1 MSDSYPY
8 ISVIIP
14 TYKDWDRLKH
24 CIDALML
31 QSYPKDRFEVVV
43 VNNSSRDDF
52 PSDLQHLEKIS
63 LQLLTEMMPGSYQA
77 RNTGLQH
84 AKGEIIAFTDSDCQ
98 PDIHWLESAVEIFC
112 SEESVDRIAGK
123 IDIFRETH
131 SSWAVW
137 KFDSITAFNQRHNV
151 RQGVSVTANLFVRKS
166 VFDTVGQFNA
176 EMMSG
181 GDIEWGKRA
190 SYKGVSLIY
199 SDKTVIKHPARS
211 SWKELF
217 IKTRRVTGGVFM
229 KARQDGHLIKLFFW
243 HFMPPVR
250 YVKVLR
256 LEEQTW
262 GNVIYAALVFWVLK
276 MLMSAE
282 FIRLLCVGKPV
293 R

>member
-1 MSDSYPY
+1 
-8 ISVIIP
+8 
-14 TYKDWDRLKH
+14 
-24 CIDALML
+24 ML
-31 QSYPKDRFEVVV
+31 QSYPKDRFEVIVI
-43 VNNSSRDDF
+43 NN
-52 PSDLQHLEKIS
+52 DLQDPFPADLQRVDS
-63 LQLLTEMMPGSYQA
+63 LSLRLLMESVPGSYQA

-98 PDIHWLESAVEIFC
+98 PGVHWLESAVEIFC
-112 SEESVDRIAGK
+112 SEESIDRVAGMVDIY
-123 IDIFRETH
+123 REAH
-131 SSWAVW
+131 SSWTVW

-151 RQGVSVTANLFVRKS
+151 REGVSVTANLFVRKS
-166 VFDTVGQFNA
+166 VFDTVGQFNT

-190 SYKGVSLIY
+190 SIKGVSLIY
-199 SDKTVIKHPARS
+199 SDKTVISHPARS

-229 KARQDGHLIKLFFW
+229 KARRDRNLIKFFLW

-256 LEEQTW
+256 IEKQTW

-282 FIRLLCVGKPV
+282 FIRLLCAGKPV